1 MAEAAGESG
10 FPAPAL
16 DAFLL
21 QYVPS
26 VLISIG
32 ATIVGA
38 YVRLR

>member
-1 MAEAAGESG
+1 MAAAAGETY
-10 FPAPAL
+10 PAPAI

-32 ATIVGA
+32 ATVVGA